1 MNFKD
6 VMIGLG
12 QLPQYHQLGLE
23 CSGVVTGVGSNVTTF
38 VVGDH
43 VCGLAEGAYANSVRV
58 SQYTIT
64 RIPPNMSFTTA
75 ATIPV
80 VYCTAYHALHE
91 IGRLSRGESIL
102 IHAAAGGV
110 GQAAIVLAQRV
121 QTEVFVTVGTAEK
134 KALIREQ

>member
-64 RIPPNMSFTTA
+64 RIPPKHEFYHSRYYPSG
-75 ATIPV
+75 IL
-80 VYCTAYHALHE
+80 YC
-91 IGRLSRGESIL
+91 ISR
-102 IHAAAGGV
+102 
-110 GQAAIVLAQRV
+110 
-121 QTEVFVTVGTAEK
+121 TP
-134 KALIREQ
+134 